1 MSVKNKYE
9 TDDGYLNVPVIWN
22 EVEQFGFLVGARN
35 VGKTYG
41 FLNFSVSKGLSTIL
55 ECYDFSSLEE
65 FQKIPTKIEAEFQFL
80 FLRRYITQAKSAS
93 KNLILTDFYQSFLD
107 KISEEIKS
115 MYEIS
120 VEYQGSSE
128 EPRDVNLTF
137 RNKKIKKDKK
147 HIKLG
152 YIGALT
158 MAEKFRGPGIPKVKI
173 ILLDEFQSKKNWDY
187 LMNEPVELEDI
198 YESVGR
204 LRCGT
209 GDIKVIALGNS
220 GTILNPYFDYYGY
233 DEFSEVRTSK
243 RDGEVVFYHLPNKA
257 KRSEQS
263 KNLFKGSA
271 YGKYSLDN
279 DFADNQSFNV
289 IRLKEA
295 KAPRKSL
302 YNIFLG
308 ETKIGV
314 WKTGDSKIII
324 SRIHDPEKMIIV
336 DRTPIENE
344 VLDKQIYQVLADKI
358 QNKQLYFDSPE
369 LRLIAEKHF
378 RKYLYS
384 VSSKW
389 EIF

>member
-22 EVEQFGFLVGARN
+22 EVSQFGFLVGARN

-41 FLNFSVSKGLSTIL
+41 FLEFSVSKGLSTIL

-65 FQKIPTKIEAEFQFL
+65 FKKIPTKIEAEFQFL

-93 KNLILTDFYQSFLD
+93 KDLMNPDFYQPFLD

-128 EPRDVNLTF
+128 EPRDINLTF
-137 RNKKIKKDKK
+137 INKKIKKDKK
-147 HIKLG
+147 YIKLG
-152 YIGALT
+152 YIGSLT
-158 MAEKFRGPGIPKVKI
+158 MAEKFRGPGIPNVKI
-173 ILLDEFQSKKNWDY
+173 IILDEFQAKKNWDY

-209 GDIKVIALGNS
+209 GDIKVFALGNS
-220 GTILNPYFDYYGY
+220 GTILNPYFYYYGY
-233 DEFSEVRTSK
+233 DEFLEVRTSK

-263 KNLFKGSA
+263 KKLFKGSI

-279 DFADNQSFNV
+279 DFSDNQLFNV

-295 KAPRKSL
+295 KAPRRSL

-324 SRIHDPEKMIIV
+324 SRIHDPEKMTIV

-358 QNKQLYFDSPE
+358 QNKQLYFDSPD
-369 LRLIAEKHF
+369 LRLIAEKHLS
-378 RKYLYS
+378 KYLYS
-384 VSSKW
+384 VSNKW